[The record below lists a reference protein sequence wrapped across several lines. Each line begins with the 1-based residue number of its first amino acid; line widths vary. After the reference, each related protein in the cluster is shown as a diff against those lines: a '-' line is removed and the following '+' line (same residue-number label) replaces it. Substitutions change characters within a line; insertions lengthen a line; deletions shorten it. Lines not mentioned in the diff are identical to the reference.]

1 MELRRLEGQFLQRR
15 AAQAV
20 ARNITPN
27 ASMRWKLTGPST
39 IYCARTSPSRGTSGL
54 RPNFHFAVKGHRYIT
69 HIKRLEPPTESFKL
83 QRDSTAPLGEKLAA
97 MLWQLPPNL
106 HKDMR
111 KLAAFIAMLAM
122 WPEVRHVIEF
132 RDQSWFDD
140 EVAALMTRERIALCQ
155 SDAATWPMWRAITT
169 DLVFIRLHGHA
180 ATYASNYDR
189 DSLELWAKGIR
200 QWLDDGRDVHIY
212 FDNDA
217 KGYSPWNALTLADIL
232 GVTRKGRDRSEFA
245 ARRPTRKKVAS
256 VLRFMDHWWTDHH
269 RGMEPK
275 LDEPPSFYFKRQ
287 FWGTFE
293 DDRAG
298 LLTREL
304 IGVDRLM
311 WGSDYPHTEG
321 TFPHSREQIAK
332 GFVGIPEKEIRTM
345 VAENAVQLYGVN

>member
-132 RDQSWFDD
+132 HDQSWFDD
-140 EVAALMTRERIALCQ
+140 EVAALNDARADCSVPI

-180 ATYASNYDR
+180 ATYASNYDH

-200 QWLDDGRDVHIY
+200 QWLDDGCDVHIY

-217 KGYSPWNALTLADIL
+217 KGYAPWDALTLADIL
-232 GVTRKGRDRSEFA
+232 GVSRKGRDRSEFA
-245 ARRPTRKKVAS
+245 ARRRIRKS
-256 VLRFMDHWWTDHH
+256 VTNQ
-269 RGMEPK
+269 P
-275 LDEPPSFYFKRQ
+275 
-287 FWGTFE
+287 
-293 DDRAG
+293 
-298 LLTREL
+298 
-304 IGVDRLM
+304 
-311 WGSDYPHTEG
+311 
-321 TFPHSREQIAK
+321 
-332 GFVGIPEKEIRTM
+332 
-345 VAENAVQLYGVN
+345 